1 MPPRKLPP
9 AESLRTLE
17 SVANPDP
24 QTSLTWGQ
32 SSPSIA
38 VHLADISSI
47 QLSSAVPEEIAIQFE
62 TARNLYLYAWHVYR
76 FYMVAATQALT
87 TLEFGLRERF
97 PQRLPDPYQR
107 KRQKQSMLAGML
119 AYAIDQGLV
128 RNEGFSRWHR
138 AAAHKARE
146 RSSMKVLETMI
157 EVRFDD
163 TSHDEPYSLFI
174 SPEDQSWDLVAS
186 LRDGLPN
193 LRNTLAHGG
202 PMLTRNVL
210 HTIELVAE
218 ILGQLYPVAPQAN

>member
-1 MPPRKLPP
+1 MPSRTLHP

-24 QTSLTWGQ
+24 RTSLTWGQ
-32 SSPSIA
+32 NSPSIA
-38 VHLADISSI
+38 VHLTDISAI

-97 PQRLPDPYQR
+97 PDRLPKPYQSKNQ
-107 KRQKQSMLAGML
+107 KRPMLAGML

-128 RNEGFSRWHR
+128 RNQGFSRWHR
-138 AAAHKARE
+138 AAAQRARH
-146 RSSMKVLETMI
+146 RSSEKILVTMI
-157 EVRFDD
+157 EVVFD
-163 TSHDEPYSLFI
+163 SVGHAEPYSLVI

-186 LRDGLPN
+186 LRNGLPS

-202 PMLTRNVL
+202 PTLTRSVL
-210 HTIELVAE
+210 GTIELVAE
-218 ILGQLYPVAPQAN
+218 ILGQLYPETPQTV